1 MLDQGGDTIAS
12 MESFDASDVQR
23 AVGALRDNIA
33 KVIVGRDDAV
43 EQLLVAL
50 LAQGHVLVED
60 LPGTGKTTLCRALAD
75 SLHCSF
81 GRIQF
86 TPDLMPADVLGV
98 NIYDPHACEFRFR
111 QGPIFAHVVLADEI
125 NRATPRAQSALL
137 EAMQESQVSVDGVTM
152 MLPSLFM
159 VVATQNPID
168 MEGTFALPEAQL
180 DRFLL
185 RIGVGMPSRE
195 EETQLLARYRTRSA
209 PPTIEAVVS
218 IEQVLAAR
226 TFVHNV
232 TVAPTVCGYIL
243 DLAAAVRSD
252 DRVRIGASPRAVLAL
267 QRACQARA
275 AMSGRDYVIP
285 DDVKFMAAAVLAHR
299 VIVYSQ
305 ASLRGIT
312 SLRVVRD
319 LLDTIAVPLADSTAS

>member
-1 MLDQGGDTIAS
+1 
-12 MESFDASDVQR
+12 MELFDASDVQR

-98 NIYDPHACEFRFR
+98 NIYDPHTREFHFR

-195 EETQLLARYRTRSA
+195 EETQLLVRYRTRSA
-209 PPTIEAVVS
+209 APAIEAVVS

-299 VIVYSQ
+299 VIVDSQ
-305 ASLRGIT
+305 ASLRGMT

-319 LLDTIAVPLADSTAS
+319 LLDAITVPLADLAMS

>member
-1 MLDQGGDTIAS
+1 MPGQN
-12 MESFDASDVQR
+12 DAAPALAAISANDVQHAAGVLR
-23 AVGALRDNIA
+23 ANIA

-75 SLHCSF
+75 SLQCSF

-86 TPDLMPADVLGV
+86 TPDLMPADVIGV
-98 NIYDPHACEFRFR
+98 NVYDPHTREFRFR
-111 QGPIFAHVVLADEI
+111 KGPIFAHVVLADEI

-137 EAMQESQVSVDGVTM
+137 EAMQESQVSVDGETM
-152 MLPSLFM
+152 ALPSPFM

-185 RIGVGMPSRE
+185 RIAVGMPSRE
-195 EETQLLARYRTRSA
+195 EEAQLLDRYRPRSA
-209 PPTIEAVVS
+209 PPAIDAVLPVA
-218 IEQVLAAR
+218 EVLAAR
-226 TFVHNV
+226 AFVRSV
-232 TVAPTVCGYIL
+232 TVAPAVRDYIL
-243 DLAAAVRSD
+243 DLATAIRGD
-252 DRVRIGASPRAVLAL
+252 DRVRIGTSPRAMLAL

-275 AMSGRDYVIP
+275 AMSGRAFVLP
-285 DDVKFMAAAVLAHR
+285 DDVKFMAVAVLAHR
-299 VIVYSQ
+299 IIVESQ

-312 SLRVVRD
+312 ALRVVQD
-319 LLDTIAVPLADSTAS
+319 LLDTVTVPIVDAPES